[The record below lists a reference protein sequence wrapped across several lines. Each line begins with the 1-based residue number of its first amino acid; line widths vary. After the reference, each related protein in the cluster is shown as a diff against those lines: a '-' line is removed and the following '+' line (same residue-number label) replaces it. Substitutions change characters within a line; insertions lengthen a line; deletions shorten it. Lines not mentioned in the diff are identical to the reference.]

1 MPFGPG
7 ASVTEL
13 KLLTDCVLK
22 LLTDCVLKLLT
33 DCVFRGRPMGQ
44 TAGGSLRN
52 FHPVLLSEA

>member
-7 ASVTEL
+7 ASVTE
-13 KLLTDCVLK
+13 LK